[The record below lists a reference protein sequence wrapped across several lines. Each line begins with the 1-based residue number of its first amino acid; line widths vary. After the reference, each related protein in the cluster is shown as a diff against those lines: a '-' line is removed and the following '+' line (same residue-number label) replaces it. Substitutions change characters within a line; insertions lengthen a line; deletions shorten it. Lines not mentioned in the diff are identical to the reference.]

1 MKSKFAITF
10 YLATLIFFQHVIGQ
24 QVATV
29 TSETKISI
37 DSFIEQ
43 KMKET
48 GIVGLG
54 ASIIIDK
61 KFVWAKG
68 YGYADKENK
77 KPFTISTIMNIG
89 SIAKNFTGVCLMKA
103 VEEKKIVLD
112 DDINTYLPFKL
123 VNPFFPNEKITIRNL
138 ATHTSGLADRYPF
151 YDSTY
156 LYGAGDS
163 PEDLGEFLKSYFD
176 VNGKYY
182 SKENFLNYKPGTY
195 YQYSNLPAALAGY
208 IVEIATGK
216 KLNVYGKEHIF
227 SPLRMKNTGW
237 FFSEINLANHTKLY
251 DKSGDTLKPIQL
263 YSFPS
268 YPEGGVRT
276 SVAELSKY
284 FIASLN
290 DGVYNGVRIL
300 KKESVQEMQ
309 TFQFTALNK
318 PGNMNLAKLNTG
330 IFWAAKMGAT
340 RIGHNGSDPG
350 VRTFMLSDLAKEI
363 GVILFVNTKLSEK
376 DEGIYFDIYEELYKF
391 AKRLKFEKDIGR

>member
-1 MKSKFAITF
+1 
-10 YLATLIFFQHVIGQ
+10 VIGQ
-24 QVATV
+24 QVAAV

-54 ASIIIDK
+54 ASIIVDK

-68 YGYADKENK
+68 YGYADKEHK

-103 VEEKKIVLD
+103 VEEKKIALD
-112 DDINTYLPFKL
+112 DDINIYLPFKII
-123 VNPFFPNEKITIRNL
+123 NPYFPNEKITIRNL

-163 PEDLGEFLKSYFD
+163 PEDLGGFLKSYFD

-182 SKENFLNYKPGTY
+182 SKENFLNHKPGTY
-195 YQYSNLPAALAGY
+195 YEYSNLPAALAGY
-208 IVEIATGK
+208 IIEIVTGK
-216 KLNVYGKEHIF
+216 KLNVYGREHIF

-237 FFSEINLANHTKLY
+237 FLSEINLANHTKLY
-251 DKSGDTLKPIQL
+251 DKSGDTIKPIQL
-263 YSFPS
+263 YSFPT

-284 FIASLN
+284 FAALLN
-290 DGVYNGVRIL
+290 DGAYNGVRIL

-309 TFQFTALNK
+309 KFQFTALNK
-318 PGNMNLAKLNTG
+318 PGNMNLAKLNSG
-330 IFWAAKMGAT
+330 IFWATKMGAT

>member
-10 YLATLIFFQHVIGQ
+10 YLATLVFFQHVIGQ
-24 QVATV
+24 QLATV

-54 ASIIIDK
+54 ASIIVDK

-103 VEEKKIVLD
+103 VEEKKIALD
-112 DDINTYLPFKL
+112 DDINIYLPFKII
-123 VNPFFPNEKITIRNL
+123 NPYFPNEKITIRNL

-284 FIASLN
+284 FIALLN

-330 IFWAAKMGAT
+330 IFWATKMGAT

-376 DEGIYFDIYEELYKF
+376 DEGIYFDIYEELYKY

>member
-1 MKSKFAITF
+1 MKLKFAITF
-10 YLATLIFFQHVIGQ
+10 YLTTLFFFQHVIGQ
-24 QVATV
+24 QVAIV

-68 YGYADKENK
+68 YGYADKESK

-103 VEEKKIVLD
+103 VEEKKIALD
-112 DDINTYLPFKL
+112 DDINIYLPFKII
-123 VNPFFPNEKITIRNL
+123 NPYFPNEKITIRNL

-163 PEDLGEFLKSYFD
+163 PEDLGGFLKSYFD
-176 VNGKYY
+176 INGKYY
-182 SKENFLNYKPGTY
+182 SKENFLNHKPGTY
-195 YQYSNLPAALAGY
+195 YEYSNLPAALAGY
-208 IVEIATGK
+208 IIEIVTGK
-216 KLNVYGKEHIF
+216 KLNVYGREHIF

-237 FFSEINLANHTKLY
+237 FLSEINLANHTKLY
-251 DKSGDTLKPIQL
+251 DKSGDTIKPIQL
-263 YSFPS
+263 YSFPT

-284 FIASLN
+284 FAALLN
-290 DGVYNGVRIL
+290 DGAYNGVRIL

-309 TFQFTALNK
+309 KFQFTALNK
-318 PGNMNLAKLNTG
+318 PGNMNLAKLNSG
-330 IFWAAKMGAT
+330 IFWATKMGAT

>member
-24 QVATV
+24 QVAAV

-68 YGYADKENK
+68 YGYADKESK

-103 VEEKKIVLD
+103 VEEKKIALD
-112 DDINTYLPFKL
+112 DDINIYLPFKII
-123 VNPFFPNEKITIRNL
+123 NPYFPNEKITIRNL

-163 PEDLGEFLKSYFD
+163 PEDLGGFLKSYFD
-176 VNGKYY
+176 INGKYY
-182 SKENFLNYKPGTY
+182 SKENFLNHKPGTY
-195 YQYSNLPAALAGY
+195 YEYSNLPAALAGY
-208 IVEIATGK
+208 IIEIVTGK
-216 KLNVYGKEHIF
+216 KLNVYGREHIF

-237 FFSEINLANHTKLY
+237 FLSEINLANHTKLY
-251 DKSGDTLKPIQL
+251 DKSGDTIKPIQL
-263 YSFPS
+263 YSFPT

-284 FIASLN
+284 FAALLN
-290 DGVYNGVRIL
+290 DGAYNGVRIL

-309 TFQFTALNK
+309 KFQFTALNK
-318 PGNMNLAKLNTG
+318 PGNMNLAKLNSG
-330 IFWAAKMGAT
+330 IFWATKMGAT

>member
-1 MKSKFAITF
+1 MKLKFLVTF
-10 YLATLIFFQHVIGQ
+10 YLTTLILFQNVIGQ

-29 TSETKISI
+29 TSETNISI

-54 ASIIIDK
+54 ASIIVDQ

-77 KPFTISTIMNIG
+77 KPFTMSTIMNIG

-103 VEEKKIVLD
+103 VEEKKITLD
-112 DDINTYLPFKL
+112 DDINTYLPFRI

-138 ATHTSGLADRYPF
+138 ATHTSSLADRYPF

-195 YQYSNLPAALAGY
+195 YQYSNLPAAIAGY

-216 KLNVYGKEHIF
+216 KLNVYGREHIF
-227 SPLRMKNTGW
+227 NPLRMKNTGW
-237 FFSEINLANHTKLY
+237 FLSEIKLANHTKLY
-251 DKSGDTLKPIQL
+251 DRSGDTIKPIQL
-263 YSFPS
+263 YSFPT
-268 YPEGGVRT
+268 YPEGGIRT

-284 FIASLN
+284 FVALLN

-300 KKESVQEMQ
+300 KKESIQEMQ
-309 TFQFTALNK
+309 TFQFTVSNK
-318 PGNMNLAKLNTG
+318 PVNMNVAKLNTG
-330 IFWAAKMGAT
+330 IFWATKMGAT

-350 VRTFMLSDLAKEI
+350 VRTFMLSDLTKEI
-363 GVILFVNTKLSEK
+363 GIILFVNTKLSEK
-376 DEGIYFDIYEELYKF
+376 DEGIYFDIYEELYNY
-391 AKRLKFEKDIGR
+391 AKELKSAKDTGR

>member
-29 TSETKISI
+29 TSVTKISI

-54 ASIIIDK
+54 ASIIVDK

-103 VEEKKIVLD
+103 VEEKKIALD
-112 DDINTYLPFKL
+112 DDINIYLPFKII
-123 VNPFFPNEKITIRNL
+123 NPYFPNEKITIRNL

-156 LYGAGDS
+156 LYGTGDS
-163 PEDLGEFLKSYFD
+163 PEDLGRFLKSYFD

-237 FFSEINLANHTKLY
+237 FLSEINLANHTKLY
-251 DKSGDTLKPIQL
+251 DKSGDTPKPIQL

-284 FIASLN
+284 FIALLN
-290 DGVYNGVRIL
+290 DGAYNGVRIL

-330 IFWAAKMGAT
+330 IFWATKMGAT

-391 AKRLKFEKDIGR
+391 AKRLKSEKDNGR